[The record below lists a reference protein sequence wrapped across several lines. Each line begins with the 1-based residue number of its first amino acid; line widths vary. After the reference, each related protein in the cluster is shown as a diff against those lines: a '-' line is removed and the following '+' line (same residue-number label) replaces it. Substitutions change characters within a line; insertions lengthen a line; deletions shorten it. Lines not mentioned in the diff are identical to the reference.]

1 MEKIAFSIYDA
12 SAGSGKTFTLVKEY
26 LKIILTSTKEDAYKS
41 ILAITFTNKAVGE
54 MKSRVLE
61 TLSEFA
67 KDEPNPKAMA
77 VLNALIDETT
87 LKKEAIHL
95 KSKAIIRNIIH
106 NYAAFDIST
115 IDKFT
120 HKVIRTFAHDLNL
133 PSTFE
138 VSLETENLL
147 QEAIDAIIAEA
158 GTDETLTKLLVD
170 FTLEKTDDDKSW
182 DVTRDIK
189 EVSKLLN
196 KENNRNELEHFKN
209 KQISEFVE
217 LKISVQA
224 NSKRIEKEVA
234 GIGTAAFQLI
244 LNNQLDKKAF
254 TRGTVYNYFEKIK
267 SGDIN
272 LSESIIGN
280 LEEGK
285 RYAKTIPES
294 QKQAVDSIAP
304 QLLAFYSSLEE
315 LIKEYLLFTAFLKNI
330 TPLSLLNRV
339 SQELH
344 KIQQEQNILSISEF
358 NTIIH
363 NEIQNQPAPFIYER
377 MGERYKHFFI
387 DEFQDTSQMQWEN
400 LFPLINNALSGE
412 DFSGESGSLLIVGDP
427 KQSIYR
433 WRGGKAEQFID
444 LSKNTSPFS
453 NPTKKVE
460 SLKINWRSY
469 SEVIDFNNE
478 FFKFLA
484 HDFENLDY
492 KDLYENHSHQEKN
505 SKTGGYV
512 NLTFIPSKQKDDDEY
527 SKDALYLET
536 VLATIVKVQAEG
548 FTYRDIV
555 ILTRKKDA
563 GVKIASFLTE
573 QAIPIVSSETLL
585 LQNSKEVNFIIT
597 MLRYL
602 KNENDKESKAHVL
615 YYIGKHHQKVIKL
628 HDLIARGMELKE
640 ENVFEEWLATFAIRL
655 SFSQLRKKGLY
666 EVVEELIH
674 AVIQP
679 TISNAYL
686 QDFLDRVL
694 ERNAK
699 NQSGIA
705 DFLIYWDENSAKF
718 SIPSPEGNNAI
729 RIMTVH
735 KSKGLEFPVV
745 IFPFADEDYSRTPKD
760 KLWIEAASSV
770 IPLPKILVDN
780 NKTVESL
787 SEAAAQVF
795 MQKKEEELLDNI
807 NILYV
812 ALTRAEEQ
820 LHIIS
825 EMKLLANDEPPQNN
839 MAGFFIRFLAKNG
852 LFNKNQFVY
861 ERGTFNRISLA
872 SKKTKDLIPIPVV
885 QTLLDPNAIKIA
897 QRESLMWGTQ
907 QQKAIE
913 YGNVIHEILASVKT
927 KNDIGLAIEKAIEQ
941 GLITFAQQVEVQSI
955 LEQVCSHPEL
965 QAFFEESNKVF
976 VEQTILR
983 KSDSL
988 IKPDRIVINSKNQVL
1003 LLDYKTGEKVAKHQK
1018 QIEMYKTAIE
1028 NMGYPVVKK
1037 ALVYIGETL
1046 EIVTL

>member
-1 MEKIAFSIYDA
+1 MDKIAFSIYDA

-26 LKIILTSTKEDAYKS
+26 LKIILTSPKEDAYKS

-67 KDEPNPKAMA
+67 KEEPNAKALA
-77 VLNALIDETT
+77 VIEALVKETALN
-87 LKKEAIHL
+87 KEAIHK

-138 VSLETENLL
+138 VSLETESLL

-189 EVSKLLN
+189 EVSKLLS

-209 KQISEFVE
+209 KQIPEFVE
-217 LKISVQA
+217 LKISVQS

-234 GIGTAAFQLI
+234 EIGTQALQLI
-244 LNNQLDKKAF
+244 LENQLDKKSF
-254 TRGTVYNYFEKIK
+254 TRGTVYTYFEKIK
-267 SGDIN
+267 SGNIELNDSITNN
-272 LSESIIGN
+272 LQEGN
-280 LEEGK
+280 
-285 RYAKTIPES
+285 RYAKSISEV
-294 QKQAVDSIAP
+294 QKQAVDTIAP
-304 QLLAFYSSLEE
+304 QLLTYYATLEN
-315 LIKEYLLFTAFLKNI
+315 LIKEYLLYNAFLKNI

-344 KIQQEQNILSISEF
+344 KIQEEQNILSISEF

-377 MGERYKHFFI
+377 MGERYRHFFI

-412 DFSGESGSLLIVGDP
+412 EISGERGSLMIVGDP

-444 LSKNTSPFS
+444 LSKNESPFS
-453 NPTKKVE
+453 NPTKELK

-469 SEVIDFNNE
+469 SEVIDFNNA
-478 FFKFLA
+478 FFKFLSQ
-484 HDFENLDY
+484 DFEHPDY
-492 KDLYENHSHQEKN
+492 KNLYENHSHQEKN
-505 SKTGGYV
+505 DKTGGYV
-512 NLTFIPSKQKDDDEY
+512 NLTFIASKQKEDNEYDKDE
-527 SKDALYLET
+527 LYLNA
-536 VLATIVKVQAEG
+536 VLDTLTKVQTEG

-555 ILTRKKDA
+555 ILTRKKVA

-573 QAIPIVSSETLL
+573 KGIPIVSSETLL

-597 MLRYL
+597 LLRYL
-602 KNENDKESKAHVL
+602 KNENDKESKAHML
-615 YYIGKHHQKVIKL
+615 YYIGTERQETEKL
-628 HDLIARGMELKE
+628 HDFIAQGIELKDE
-640 ENVFEEWLATFAIRL
+640 VAFEKWLASIGIGL
-655 SFSQLRKKGLY
+655 SFSQLRKKALY
-666 EVVEELIH
+666 EVVEEIIH

-679 TISNAYL
+679 TVSNAYV

-694 ERNAK
+694 ERSAK
-699 NQSGIA
+699 NQSGVV
-705 DFLIYWDENSAKF
+705 DFLTYWDENSEKF

-735 KSKGLEFPVV
+735 KSKGLEFPIV

-760 KLWIEAASSV
+760 KLWIETESST

-787 SEAAAQVF
+787 GEAAAKVF
-795 MQKKEEELLDNI
+795 LQKKEEELLDNI

-820 LHIIS
+820 LYIIS
-825 EMKLLANDEPPQNN
+825 EMKLSVKEEPPQNN
-839 MAGFFIRFLAKNG
+839 MAGFFIRFLMSKG
-852 LFNKNQFVY
+852 LFDKNQFVY
-861 ERGTFNRISLA
+861 EWGKFHRISSP
-872 SKKTKDLIPIPVV
+872 SKKMMELIPIAVV
-885 QTLLDPNAIKIA
+885 KTLLEPNSIKIA
-897 QRESLMWGTQ
+897 QRESLMWGTH

-913 YGNVIHEILASVKT
+913 YGNVIHEILADVKT
-927 KNDIGLAIEKAIEQ
+927 KDDIGLAIEKAIEA
-941 GLITFAQQVEVQSI
+941 GLITFGQQKEVESM
-955 LEQVCSHPEL
+955 LEQVCTHPEL
-965 QAFFEESNKVF
+965 QMYFQESNKVLA
-976 VEQTILR
+976 EQTILR

-988 IKPDRIVINSKNQVL
+988 IKPDRIVFNTQNQVL
-1003 LLDYKTGEKVAKHQK
+1003 LLDYKTGEKHQKHQK
-1018 QIEMYKTAIE
+1018 QIEMYESAIS
-1028 NMGYPVVKK
+1028 NMGYQVVKK
-1037 ALVYIGETL
+1037 ALVYIGDTL

>member
-1 MEKIAFSIYDA
+1 MDKVAFSIYDA

-26 LKIILTSTKEDAYKS
+26 LKIILTSPREDAYKS

-54 MKSRVLE
+54 MKSRVLD

-67 KDEPNPKAMA
+67 KEEPNAKAMK
-77 VLNALIDETT
+77 VLEALVEETA
-87 LKKEAIHL
+87 LDKKAIHS

-138 VSLETENLL
+138 VSLETESLL

-209 KQISEFVE
+209 KQIPEFVE
-217 LKISVQA
+217 LKKTVRDKIKVL
-224 NSKRIEKEVA
+224 EKESVE
-234 GIGTAAFQLI
+234 IGTQAFQLI
-244 LNNQLDKKAF
+244 LDNQLDKKSF
-254 TRGTVYNYFEKIK
+254 NRGTVYAYFEKIK
-267 SGDIN
+267 AGDVSLN
-272 LSESIIGN
+272 DSVIGY
-280 LEEGK
+280 LTEGN
-285 RYAKTIPES
+285 RYAKSIPES
-294 QKQAVDSIAP
+294 QKMAVDAIAS
-304 QLLAFYSSLEE
+304 QLLTFYSDLET
-315 LIKEYLLFTAFLKNI
+315 LVKEYLLYHAFLKNI

-344 KIQQEQNILSISEF
+344 KIQEEQNILSISEF

-377 MGERYKHFFI
+377 MGERYRHFFI

-412 DFSGESGSLLIVGDP
+412 ELSGERGSLLIVGDP

-433 WRGGKAEQFID
+433 WRGGKAEQFIE
-444 LSKNTSPFS
+444 LSKNKSPFA
-453 NPTKKVE
+453 NPTKELK
-460 SLKINWRSY
+460 SLKTNWRSY
-469 SEVIDFNNE
+469 SEIIDFNNA
-478 FFKFLA
+478 FFKFIA
-484 HDFENLDY
+484 QDFEHPDY

-505 SKTGGYV
+505 DKIGGYV

-527 SKDALYLET
+527 NKDDLYLNAVLET
-536 VLATIVKVQAEG
+536 LTKVQAEG

-555 ILTRKKDA
+555 ILTRKTDA
-563 GVKIASFLTE
+563 GIKIATFLTE
-573 QAIPIVSSETLL
+573 HGIPIVSSQSLL

-597 MLRYL
+597 LLRYL

-615 YYIGKHHQKVIKL
+615 YYIGKQNGQTDKL
-628 HDLIARGMELKE
+628 HDFIAHGMELKE
-640 ENVFEEWLATFAIRL
+640 EIAFEAWLTSFDIRL
-655 SFSQLRKKGLY
+655 SFSQLRKKALY
-666 EVVEELIH
+666 EVVEEIIH

-679 TISNAYL
+679 TISNAYV

-694 ERNAK
+694 ERSAK

-705 DFLIYWDENSAKF
+705 DFLMYWDENSEKF

-760 KLWIEAASSV
+760 KLWIEAESSL
-770 IPLPKILVDN
+770 IALPKILVDN

-787 SEAAAQVF
+787 GEAAAQVF
-795 MQKKEEELLDNI
+795 LQKKEEELLDNT

-820 LHIIS
+820 LYIIS
-825 EMKLLANDEPPQNN
+825 EMKLSVKEEPPQNN
-839 MAGFFIRFLAKNG
+839 MAGFFIRFLMNQGIFDKN
-852 LFNKNQFVY
+852 KFVY
-861 ERGTFNRISLA
+861 EQGIGNRISSP
-872 SKKTKDLIPIPVV
+872 SKKTMELTPIAVV
-885 QTLLDPNAIKIA
+885 KTLLESNAIKIA
-897 QRESLMWGTQ
+897 QRESLMWGTH

-913 YGNVIHEILASVKT
+913 YGNVIHEILAHIKSK
-927 KNDIGLAIEKAIEQ
+927 KDIGLTVEKAIEE
-941 GLITFAQQVEVQSI
+941 GLITFGQQKEVVSI
-955 LEQVCSHPEL
+955 LEQVCLHPDL
-965 QAFFEESNKVF
+965 QMYFEESNNVLA
-976 VEQTILR
+976 EQTILR
-983 KSDSL
+983 KSESL
-988 IKPDRIVINSKNQVL
+988 IKPDRIVFNSQNQVL
-1003 LLDYKTGEKVAKHQK
+1003 LLDYKTGDKHQKHQK
-1018 QIEMYKTAIE
+1018 QLEMYESAIT
-1028 NMGYPVVKK
+1028 NMGFQVVKK
-1037 ALVYIGETL
+1037 ALVYIGEKL